1 VSEPKIVFTGV
12 GVISPLALN
21 ADKHF
26 DRLLAGES
34 AIERLT
40 DAAFANYP
48 PILQAPVKNF
58 DRRQMIVDRMLRKL
72 LAPSPAFALAAASE
86 ALQDSGLPAGG
97 LLDCGLYV
105 GSVCLDANPEAF
117 IPALRESLNGSEE
130 VDLARFATHGMK
142 LVDPLFLVKS
152 LPNAGLCAIAIQHR
166 TLGPNANIT
175 NGSVSGL
182 QAVIAAAEAIRRGD
196 TDFAVAGGYDSLLR
210 MDCIA
215 DHLIG
220 GRLASTA
227 NGAGRACRPF
237 DRARSGY
244 AVSEGAAFVVLET
257 EEHARSRFARIYA
270 ELASFGQTS
279 LPRALLDPAAAD
291 AQPLTMAV
299 KHAMAAANV
308 TPQEIDCVFGDG
320 LATRPGDA
328 REAAA
333 YASLFDGAQ
342 PLFTCHTA
350 SFGFTGAAAGAFSLV
365 HAMKTFE
372 RGMASPVINCD
383 DPDPE
388 CRINITRSATA
399 CTPRN
404 AVIWNSD
411 QAVKNAAL
419 VVKRHGEGN
428 GA

>member
-1 VSEPKIVFTGV
+1 MSEPKIVFTGL

-21 ADKHF
+21 ATKHF
-26 DRLLAGES
+26 NRLLAGES

-48 PILQAPVKNF
+48 PILQAPVKDF
-58 DRRQMIVDRMLRKL
+58 DRRQLIVDRMLRKL

-117 IPALRESLNGSEE
+117 IPALRESLNGSAE
-130 VDLARFATHGMK
+130 VDLVRFATHGMK

-196 TDFAVAGGYDSLLR
+196 ADVALAGGYDSLLR

-215 DHLIG
+215 DHLIS

-227 NGAGRACRPF
+227 NGASRACRPF

-257 EEHARSRFARIYA
+257 EEHARKRSARIYA
-270 ELASFGQTS
+270 ELASFGQTA
-279 LPRALLDPAAAD
+279 LPRALVDPTAAD
-291 AQPLTMAV
+291 ARPLTMAV
-299 KHAMAAANV
+299 RQAVTAAYLAPN
-308 TPQEIDCVFGDG
+308 EIDCVFGDG
-320 LATRPGDA
+320 VATPRGDA

-333 YASLFDGAQ
+333 YTSLFDGAK

-372 RGMASPVINCD
+372 RGAIPPVMNCE

-388 CRINITRSATA
+388 FRINLACGATA
-399 CTPRN
+399 CSPRN
-404 AVIWNSD
+404 VVIWNSD

-419 VVKRHGEGN
+419 VVKSHGERN
-428 GA
+428 SA